1 MNIELTPHLPQTHTK
16 KILKKAANDKDAAC
30 LVVLVDDKKN
40 ILAAKHLAD
49 YQTRIEQLIEV
60 SHFTGKACETVADYA
75 LAGDKKTAK
84 ENPVQLLLVGV
95 GCQNK
100 LNQTVLQ
107 KIAQTIYKST
117 QKRVTS
123 ITVALGDA
131 LEADEFGQ
139 FALNLLAASYRFE
152 KYKSEQSTPVLT
164 DIYLLA
170 DHALQANLDFAESV
184 FAGQSL
190 TRDVANEPG
199 NICFPAFM
207 AEQAQA
213 LAKNY
218 PDLLK
223 VTVLGEAEM
232 AALGMGCFLSVS
244 QGSTKEGQLVIMEY
258 QGKSKFSA
266 DTSAPFAKTDTKS
279 NTKAT
284 TNAAKV
290 TSGLKAITD
299 KLPLKGAGK
308 KADTA
313 NNTDTNTVNAD
324 APIVLVGKGVTFDS
338 GGISIKPG
346 AAMDEMKFDMGGAA
360 SVLGTIKALCE
371 SRLPINVVGA
381 LACAEN
387 MPSGDATR
395 PGDIVKAMNG
405 KSVEILNTDA
415 EGRLVLCDT
424 LCYVQRYNPAAIIDV
439 ATLTGACVVAL
450 GHVRS
455 AVFSNDEDVL
465 FALENASAQS
475 GDLIWHMP
483 LDDAYQPQID
493 SPIADIQNIGGKAA
507 GAVTAACFLA
517 RFIED
522 GQAWAHLDIA
532 GTAWNSGAD
541 KAATGRPVPLFMQY
555 LKNSANMG

>member
-1 MNIELTPHLPQTHTK
+1 MNIKLTQTLPKTHTQ
-16 KILKKAANDKDAAC
+16 KILKKEAKSKDAAC
-30 LVVLVDDKKN
+30 LVVLIDDKKN
-40 ILAAKHLAD
+40 ILAEATLSD
-49 YQTRIEQLIEV
+49 YQSRIKQLMEV
-60 SHFTGKACETVADYA
+60 SHFNGKACETVADYA

-95 GCQNK
+95 GNIDK
-100 LNQTVLQ
+100 LSHSGLQ
-107 KIAQTIYKST
+107 KIANTIYQST
-117 QKRVTS
+117 QKRVDS

-131 LEADEFGQ
+131 LEENHFSQ
-139 FALNLLAASYRFE
+139 FALNLLAASYRFD
-152 KYKSEQSTPVLT
+152 KYKSEQNTPVLT

-170 DHALQANLDFAESV
+170 DQSLQAALDFAQAV

-199 NICFPAFM
+199 NICFPAYM
-207 AEQAQA
+207 AEQAEA
-213 LAKNY
+213 LAKAY

-223 VTVLGEAEM
+223 VTVLGEDEM
-232 AALGMGCFLSVS
+232 SALGMNCFLAVA
-244 QGSTKEGQLVIMEY
+244 QGSAKEGKLVLLEY
-258 QGKSKFSA
+258 RGKSNFSA
-266 DTSAPFAKTDTKS
+266 KASASKIANS
-279 NTKAT
+279 G
-284 TNAAKV
+284 AKV
-290 TSGLKAITD
+290 TGGLKALAD
-299 KLPLKGAGK
+299 KLPTKAASK
-308 KADTA
+308 KSDKNSDAK
-313 NNTDTNTVNAD
+313 TVNDD

-346 AAMDEMKFDMGGAA
+346 AAMDEMKFDMGGSA

-371 SRLPINVVGA
+371 ARLPINVVGA

-415 EGRLVLCDT
+415 EGRLVLADT
-424 LCYVQRYNPAAIIDV
+424 LCYVQRYNPKAIIDV

-465 FALENASAQS
+465 FELENASHLS

-483 LDDAYQPQID
+483 LDDEYQAQLD
-493 SPIADIQNIGGKAA
+493 SPIADMQNIGGKGG
-507 GAVTAACFLA
+507 GAITAACFLS
-517 RFIED
+517 RFVEE

-532 GTAWNSGAD
+532 GTAWNSGKD

-555 LKNSANMG
+555 LKNSANNA

>member
-1 MNIELTPHLPQTHTK
+1 MNIKLTQTLPKTHTQ
-16 KILKKAANDKDAAC
+16 KILKKEAKSKDAAC
-30 LVVLVDDKKN
+30 LVVLIDDKKN
-40 ILAAKHLAD
+40 ILAEAQLSD
-49 YQTRIEQLIEV
+49 YQSRIAQLMEV
-60 SHFTGKACETVADYA
+60 SHFNGKACETVADYA
-75 LAGDKKTAK
+75 LAGDKKTTK

-95 GCQNK
+95 GNLDK
-100 LNQTVLQ
+100 LGHSVLQ
-107 KIAQTIYKST
+107 KIANTIYQST
-117 QKRVTS
+117 QKRVDS

-131 LEADEFGQ
+131 LEENHFSQ
-139 FALNLLAASYRFE
+139 FALNLLAASYRFD

-170 DHALQANLDFAESV
+170 DESLEAALTFAEAV

-199 NICFPAFM
+199 NICFPAYM
-207 AEQAQA
+207 AEQAEA
-213 LAKNY
+213 LAKAY

-223 VTVLGEAEM
+223 VTVLGEDEM
-232 AALGMGCFLSVS
+232 SALGMNCFLAVA
-244 QGSTKEGQLVIMEY
+244 QGSAKEGKLVLLEY
-258 QGKSKFSA
+258 RGKSNFSA
-266 DTSAPFAKTDTKS
+266 KVGASKIANS
-279 NTKAT
+279 G
-284 TNAAKV
+284 AKV
-290 TSGLKAITD
+290 TGGLKALAD
-299 KLPLKGAGK
+299 KLPTKAASK
-308 KADTA
+308 KSDK
-313 NNTDTNTVNAD
+313 NSDVKTVNDD

-346 AAMDEMKFDMGGAA
+346 AAMDEMKFDMGGSA

-371 SRLPINVVGA
+371 ARLPINVVGA

-415 EGRLVLCDT
+415 EGRLVLADT
-424 LCYVQRYNPAAIIDV
+424 LCYVQRYNPKAIIDV

-465 FALENASAQS
+465 FELENASHLS

-483 LDDAYQPQID
+483 LDDEYQAQLD
-493 SPIADIQNIGGKAA
+493 SPIADMQNIGGKGG
-507 GAVTAACFLA
+507 GAITAACFLS
-517 RFIED
+517 RFVEE

-532 GTAWNSGAD
+532 GTAWNSGKD

-555 LKNSANMG
+555 LKNIANNA

>member
-1 MNIELTPHLPQTHTK
+1 MNINLTQNLPETHTK
-16 KILKKAANDKDAAC
+16 KMLTKAANDKDASC
-30 LVVLVDDKKN
+30 LVILVDDKKN
-40 ILAAKHLAD
+40 ILAASALTE
-49 YQTRIEQLIEV
+49 YQTRIEQLIDV
-60 SHFTGKACETVADYA
+60 SHFKGKACETVADYA
-75 LAGDKKTAK
+75 LAGDKKTTK
-84 ENPVQLLLVGV
+84 QNPVQLLLVGV
-95 GCQNK
+95 GSMDK
-100 LNQTVLQ
+100 LSNAVLQ
-107 KIAQTIYKST
+107 KIATTIYQNT
-117 QKRVTS
+117 QKRVAS

-170 DHALQANLDFAESV
+170 DSTLQPNLAFAESV

-190 TRDVANEPG
+190 ARDVANEPG

-207 AEQAQA
+207 AEQAQE
-213 LAKNY
+213 LAKTY

-223 VTVLGEAEM
+223 VTVLGEKEM

-244 QGSTKEGQLVIMEY
+244 QGSTKEGQLVILEY

-266 DTSAPFAKTDTKS
+266 TVGTQLEKHSGIPK
-279 NTKAT
+279 T

-290 TSGLKAITD
+290 TSSLKAITD
-299 KLPLKGAGK
+299 KLPIKAAGK
-308 KADTA
+308 KADKNEA
-313 NNTDTNTVNAD
+313 LSATDQVAPDN

-371 SRLPINVVGA
+371 ARLEINVVGA

-415 EGRLVLCDT
+415 EGRLVLADT
-424 LCYVQRYNPAAIIDV
+424 LCYVQRYQPKAIIDV

-465 FALENASAQS
+465 FELENASVQS
-475 GDLIWHMP
+475 GDLVWHMP

-507 GAVTAACFLA
+507 GAVTAACFLK

-532 GTAWNSGAD
+532 GTAWISGAD

-555 LKNSANMG
+555 LKNCSNMA

>member
-1 MNIELTPHLPQTHTK
+1 MNIKLTQTLPKTHTQ
-16 KILKKAANDKDAAC
+16 KILKKEAKSKDAAC
-30 LVVLVDDKKN
+30 LVVLIDDKKN
-40 ILAAKHLAD
+40 ILAEAQLSD
-49 YQTRIEQLIEV
+49 YQSRIAQLMEV
-60 SHFTGKACETVADYA
+60 SHFNGKACETVADYA
-75 LAGDKKTAK
+75 LAGDKKTTK

-95 GCQNK
+95 GNLDK
-100 LNQTVLQ
+100 LGHSVLQ
-107 KIAQTIYKST
+107 KIANTIYQST
-117 QKRVTS
+117 QKRVDS

-131 LEADEFGQ
+131 LEENHFSQ
-139 FALNLLAASYRFE
+139 FALNLLAASYRFD

-170 DHALQANLDFAESV
+170 DESLEAALTFAEAV

-199 NICFPAFM
+199 NICFPAYM
-207 AEQAQA
+207 AEQAEA
-213 LAKNY
+213 LAKAY

-223 VTVLGEAEM
+223 VTVLGEDEM
-232 AALGMGCFLSVS
+232 SALGMNCFFAVA
-244 QGSTKEGQLVIMEY
+244 QGSAKEGKLVLLEY
-258 QGKSKFSA
+258 RGKSNFSA
-266 DTSAPFAKTDTKS
+266 KVGASKIANS
-279 NTKAT
+279 G
-284 TNAAKV
+284 AKV
-290 TSGLKAITD
+290 TGGLKALAD
-299 KLPLKGAGK
+299 KLPTKAASK
-308 KADTA
+308 KSDK
-313 NNTDTNTVNAD
+313 NSDVKTVNDD

-346 AAMDEMKFDMGGAA
+346 AAMDEMKFDMGGSA

-371 SRLPINVVGA
+371 ARLPINVVGA

-415 EGRLVLCDT
+415 EGRLVLADT
-424 LCYVQRYNPAAIIDV
+424 LCYVQRYNPKAIIDV

-465 FALENASAQS
+465 FELENASHLS

-483 LDDAYQPQID
+483 LDDEYQAQLD
-493 SPIADIQNIGGKAA
+493 SPIADMQNIGGKGG
-507 GAVTAACFLA
+507 GAITAACFLS
-517 RFIED
+517 RFVEE

-532 GTAWNSGAD
+532 GTAWNSGKD

-555 LKNSANMG
+555 LKNSANNA

>member
-1 MNIELTPHLPQTHTK
+1 MNIKLTQQLPKTHTQ
-16 KILKKAANDKDAAC
+16 KILKKEAKDKDSAC

-40 ILAAKHLAD
+40 ILAQSALTD
-49 YQTRIEQLIEV
+49 YQERIEQLIDV

-75 LAGDKKTAK
+75 LATDKKTAK
-84 ENPVQLLLVGV
+84 QNSIQLLLVGV
-95 GCQNK
+95 GTIAK
-100 LNQTVLQ
+100 LNNATLQ
-107 KIAQTIYKST
+107 KIAKTIYGAT
-117 QKRVTS
+117 NKRVSS
-123 ITVALGDA
+123 ITVALEDS
-131 LEADEFGQ
+131 LEENEFGQ
-139 FALNLLAASYRFE
+139 LTLNLLAATYRFN
-152 KYKSEQSTPVLT
+152 KYKSEKTTPVLT

-170 DHALQANLDFAESV
+170 DDSLQPALDFAQSV

-199 NICFPAFM
+199 NICFPAYM
-207 AEQAQA
+207 AEQAQE
-213 LAKNY
+213 LAKAHS
-218 PDLLK
+218 DVLK
-223 VTVLGEAEM
+223 VTVLGEKEL
-232 AALGMGCFLSVS
+232 AALGMNCFLSVS
-244 QGSTKEGQLVIMEY
+244 QGSVKEGQLVIMEY
-258 QGKSKFSA
+258 QGKSPFSA
-266 DTSAPFAKTDTKS
+266 KRLS
-279 NTKAT
+279 
-284 TNAAKV
+284 AAKV
-290 TSGLKAITD
+290 ANSAAKMTDGLKAIAD

-308 KADTA
+308 KAKAVDQA
-313 NNTDTNTVNAD
+313 AQTVNND

-360 SVLGTIKALCE
+360 SVLGTLKALCE

-387 MPSGDATR
+387 MPSGEATR
-395 PGDIVKAMNG
+395 PGDIIKAMNG

-424 LCYVQRYNPAAIIDV
+424 LCYVQQYYQPQAIIDV

-465 FALENASAQS
+465 FALENASNQS

-483 LDDAYQPQID
+483 LDDEYQSLID
-493 SPIADIQNIGGKAA
+493 SPIADIQNIGGKGA
-507 GAVTAACFLA
+507 GAVTAACFLS
-517 RFIED
+517 RFIEE

-532 GTAWNSGAD
+532 GTAWISGSD

-555 LKNSANMG
+555 LKNASVA

>member
-1 MNIELTPHLPQTHTK
+1 MNIKLTQTLPKTHTQ
-16 KILKKAANDKDAAC
+16 KILKKEAKSKDAAC
-30 LVVLVDDKKN
+30 LVVLIDDKKN
-40 ILAAKHLAD
+40 ILAEAQLSD
-49 YQTRIEQLIEV
+49 YQSRIAQLMEV
-60 SHFTGKACETVADYA
+60 SHFNGKACETVADYA
-75 LAGDKKTAK
+75 LAGDKKTTK

-95 GCQNK
+95 GNLDK
-100 LNQTVLQ
+100 LGHSVLQ
-107 KIAQTIYKST
+107 KIANTIYQST
-117 QKRVTS
+117 QKRVDS

-131 LEADEFGQ
+131 LEENHFSQ
-139 FALNLLAASYRFE
+139 FALNLLAASYRFD

-170 DHALQANLDFAESV
+170 DESLEAALTFAEAV

-199 NICFPAFM
+199 NICFPAYM
-207 AEQAQA
+207 AEQAEA
-213 LAKNY
+213 LAKAY

-223 VTVLGEAEM
+223 VTVLGEDEM
-232 AALGMGCFLSVS
+232 SALGMNCFLAVA
-244 QGSTKEGQLVIMEY
+244 QGSAKEGKLVLLEY
-258 QGKSKFSA
+258 RGKSNFSA
-266 DTSAPFAKTDTKS
+266 KVGASKIANS
-279 NTKAT
+279 G
-284 TNAAKV
+284 AKV
-290 TSGLKAITD
+290 TGGLKALAD
-299 KLPLKGAGK
+299 KLPTKAASK
-308 KADTA
+308 KSDKNSEAK
-313 NNTDTNTVNAD
+313 TVNDD

-346 AAMDEMKFDMGGAA
+346 AAMDEMKFDMGGSA

-371 SRLPINVVGA
+371 ARLPINVVGA

-415 EGRLVLCDT
+415 EGRLVLADT
-424 LCYVQRYNPAAIIDV
+424 LCYVQRYNPKAIIDV

-465 FALENASAQS
+465 FELENASHLS

-483 LDDAYQPQID
+483 LDDEYQAQLD
-493 SPIADIQNIGGKAA
+493 SPIADMQNIGGKGG
-507 GAVTAACFLA
+507 GAITAACFLS
-517 RFIED
+517 RFVEE

-532 GTAWNSGAD
+532 GTAWNSGKD

-555 LKNSANMG
+555 LKNSANNA

>member
-1 MNIELTPHLPQTHTK
+1 MNIKLTQQLPKTHTQ
-16 KILKKAANDKDAAC
+16 KILKKEAKDKDSAC

-40 ILAAKHLAD
+40 ILAQSALTD
-49 YQTRIEQLIEV
+49 YQERIEQLIDV

-75 LAGDKKTAK
+75 LATDKKTAK
-84 ENPVQLLLVGV
+84 QNPIQLLLVGV
-95 GCQNK
+95 GTIAK
-100 LNQTVLQ
+100 LNNATLQ
-107 KIAQTIYKST
+107 KIAKTIYGAT
-117 QKRVTS
+117 NKRVSS
-123 ITVALGDA
+123 ITVALEDS
-131 LEADEFGQ
+131 LEENEFGQ
-139 FALNLLAASYRFE
+139 FTLNLLAATYRFN
-152 KYKSEQSTPVLT
+152 KYKSEKTTPVLT

-170 DHALQANLDFAESV
+170 DDSLQPALDFAQSV

-199 NICFPAFM
+199 NICFPAYM
-207 AEQAQA
+207 AEQAQE
-213 LAKNY
+213 LAKAHS
-218 PDLLK
+218 DVLK
-223 VTVLGEAEM
+223 VTVLGGKEL
-232 AALGMGCFLSVS
+232 AALGMNCFLSVS
-244 QGSTKEGQLVIMEY
+244 QGSVKEGQLVIMEY
-258 QGKSKFSA
+258 QGKSPFSA
-266 DTSAPFAKTDTKS
+266 KRLS
-279 NTKAT
+279 
-284 TNAAKV
+284 AAKV
-290 TSGLKAITD
+290 ANSAAKMTDGLKAIAD

-308 KADTA
+308 KANKAIDQA
-313 NNTDTNTVNAD
+313 AQTVNND

-360 SVLGTIKALCE
+360 SVLGTLKALCE

-387 MPSGDATR
+387 MPSGEATR
-395 PGDIVKAMNG
+395 PGDIIKAMNG

-424 LCYVQRYNPAAIIDV
+424 LCYVQQYYQPQAIIDV

-465 FALENASAQS
+465 FALENASNQS

-483 LDDAYQPQID
+483 LDDEYQSLLD
-493 SPIADIQNIGGKAA
+493 SPIADIQNIGGKGA
-507 GAVTAACFLA
+507 GAVTAACFLS
-517 RFIED
+517 RFIEE

-532 GTAWNSGAD
+532 GTAWISGSD

-555 LKNSANMG
+555 LKNASVA

>member
-1 MNIELTPHLPQTHTK
+1 MNIKLTQQLPKTHTQ
-16 KILKKAANDKDAAC
+16 KILKKEAKDKDSAC

-40 ILAAKHLAD
+40 ILAQSALTD
-49 YQTRIEQLIEV
+49 YQERIEQLIDV

-75 LAGDKKTAK
+75 LATDKKTAK
-84 ENPVQLLLVGV
+84 QNPIQLLLVGV
-95 GCQNK
+95 GTIAK
-100 LNQTVLQ
+100 LNNATLQ
-107 KIAQTIYKST
+107 KIAKTIYGAT
-117 QKRVTS
+117 NKRVSS
-123 ITVALGDA
+123 ITVALEDS
-131 LEADEFGQ
+131 LEENEFGQ
-139 FALNLLAASYRFE
+139 LTLNLLAATYRFN
-152 KYKSEQSTPVLT
+152 KYKSEKTTPVLT

-170 DHALQANLDFAESV
+170 DDSLQPALDFAQSV

-199 NICFPAFM
+199 NICFPAYM
-207 AEQAQA
+207 AEQAQE
-213 LAKNY
+213 LAKAHS
-218 PDLLK
+218 DVLK
-223 VTVLGEAEM
+223 VTVLGEKEL
-232 AALGMGCFLSVS
+232 AALGMNCFLSVS
-244 QGSTKEGQLVIMEY
+244 QGSVKEGQLVIMEY
-258 QGKSKFSA
+258 QGKSPFSA
-266 DTSAPFAKTDTKS
+266 KRLS
-279 NTKAT
+279 
-284 TNAAKV
+284 AAKV
-290 TSGLKAITD
+290 ANSAAKMTDGLKAIAD

-308 KADTA
+308 KAKAVDQA
-313 NNTDTNTVNAD
+313 AQTVNND

-360 SVLGTIKALCE
+360 SVLGTLKALCE

-387 MPSGDATR
+387 MPSGEATR
-395 PGDIVKAMNG
+395 PGDIIKAMNG

-424 LCYVQRYNPAAIIDV
+424 LCYVQQYYQPQAIIDV

-465 FALENASAQS
+465 FALENASNQS

-483 LDDAYQPQID
+483 LDDEYQSLID
-493 SPIADIQNIGGKAA
+493 SPIADIQNIGGKGA
-507 GAVTAACFLA
+507 GAVTAACFLS
-517 RFIED
+517 RFIEE

-532 GTAWNSGAD
+532 GTAWISGSD

-555 LKNSANMG
+555 LKNASVA

>member
-1 MNIELTPHLPQTHTK
+1 MNIKLTQTLPKTHTQ
-16 KILKKAANDKDAAC
+16 KILKKEAKSKDAAC
-30 LVVLVDDKKN
+30 LVVLIDDKKN
-40 ILAAKHLAD
+40 ILAEATLSD
-49 YQTRIEQLIEV
+49 YQSRIKQLMEV
-60 SHFTGKACETVADYA
+60 SHFNGKACETVADYA
-75 LAGDKKTAK
+75 LAGDKKTTK

-95 GCQNK
+95 GNLDK
-100 LNQTVLQ
+100 LGHSGLQ
-107 KIAQTIYKST
+107 KIANTIYQST
-117 QKRVTS
+117 QKRVNS

-131 LEADEFGQ
+131 LEENHFSQ
-139 FALNLLAASYRFE
+139 FALNLLAASYRFD
-152 KYKSEQSTPVLT
+152 KYKSEQNTPVLT

-170 DHALQANLDFAESV
+170 DQSLQAALDFVQAV

-199 NICFPAFM
+199 NICFPAYM
-207 AEQAQA
+207 AEQAEA
-213 LAKNY
+213 LAKAY

-223 VTVLGEAEM
+223 VTVLGEDEM
-232 AALGMGCFLSVS
+232 SALGMNCFLAVA
-244 QGSTKEGQLVIMEY
+244 QGSAKEGKLVLLEY
-258 QGKSKFSA
+258 RGKSNFSA
-266 DTSAPFAKTDTKS
+266 KVGASKIANSGAKVTGGLKALADKLP
-279 NTKAT
+279 TKAT
-284 TNAAKV
+284 SKK
-290 TSGLKAITD
+290 SD
-299 KLPLKGAGK
+299 KNSDVK
-308 KADTA
+308 
-313 NNTDTNTVNAD
+313 TVNDD

-346 AAMDEMKFDMGGAA
+346 AAMDEMKFDMGGSA

-371 SRLPINVVGA
+371 ARLPINVVGA

-415 EGRLVLCDT
+415 EGRLVLADT
-424 LCYVQRYNPAAIIDV
+424 LCYVQRYNPKAIIDV

-465 FALENASAQS
+465 FELENASHLS

-483 LDDAYQPQID
+483 LDDEYQAQLD
-493 SPIADIQNIGGKAA
+493 SPIADMQNIGGKGA
-507 GAVTAACFLA
+507 GAVTAACFLS
-517 RFIED
+517 RFVEE

-532 GTAWNSGAD
+532 GTAWNSGKD

-555 LKNSANMG
+555 LKNSANMA

>member
-1 MNIELTPHLPQTHTK
+1 MNIKLTQTLPKTHTQ
-16 KILKKAANDKDAAC
+16 KILKKEAKSKDAAC
-30 LVVLVDDKKN
+30 LVVLIDDKKN
-40 ILAAKHLAD
+40 ILAEAQLSD
-49 YQTRIEQLIEV
+49 YQSRIAQLMEV
-60 SHFTGKACETVADYA
+60 SHFNGKACETVADYA
-75 LAGDKKTAK
+75 LAGDKKTTK

-95 GCQNK
+95 GNLDK
-100 LNQTVLQ
+100 LGHSVLQ
-107 KIAQTIYKST
+107 KIANTIYQST
-117 QKRVTS
+117 QKRVDS

-131 LEADEFGQ
+131 LEENHFSQ
-139 FALNLLAASYRFE
+139 FALNLLAASYRFD
-152 KYKSEQSTPVLT
+152 KYKSEQNTPVLT

-170 DHALQANLDFAESV
+170 DESLEAALTFAEAV

-199 NICFPAFM
+199 NICFPAYM
-207 AEQAQA
+207 AEQAEA
-213 LAKNY
+213 LAKAY

-223 VTVLGEAEM
+223 VTVLGEDEM
-232 AALGMGCFLSVS
+232 SALGMNCFLAVA
-244 QGSTKEGQLVIMEY
+244 QGSAKEGKLVLLEY
-258 QGKSKFSA
+258 RGKSNFSA
-266 DTSAPFAKTDTKS
+266 
-279 NTKAT
+279 KAGASKIA
-284 TNAAKV
+284 NSGAKV
-290 TSGLKAITD
+290 TGGLKALAD
-299 KLPLKGAGK
+299 KLPTKAASK
-308 KADTA
+308 KSDK
-313 NNTDTNTVNAD
+313 NSDVKTVNDD

-346 AAMDEMKFDMGGAA
+346 AAMDEMKFDMGGSA

-371 SRLPINVVGA
+371 ARLPINVVGA

-415 EGRLVLCDT
+415 EGRLVLADT
-424 LCYVQRYNPAAIIDV
+424 LCYVQRYNPKAIIDV

-465 FALENASAQS
+465 FELENASHLS

-483 LDDAYQPQID
+483 LDDEYQAQLD
-493 SPIADIQNIGGKAA
+493 SPIADMQNIGGKGG
-507 GAVTAACFLA
+507 GAITAACFLS
-517 RFIED
+517 RFVEE

-532 GTAWNSGAD
+532 GTAWNSGKD

-555 LKNSANMG
+555 LKNSANNA

>member
-1 MNIELTPHLPQTHTK
+1 MNIKLTQTLPKTHTQ
-16 KILKKAANDKDAAC
+16 KILKKEAKSKDAAC
-30 LVVLVDDKKN
+30 LVVLIDDKKN
-40 ILAAKHLAD
+40 ILAEAQLSD
-49 YQTRIEQLIEV
+49 YQSRIAQLMEV
-60 SHFTGKACETVADYA
+60 SHFNGKACETVADYA
-75 LAGDKKTAK
+75 LAGDKKTTK

-95 GCQNK
+95 GNLDK
-100 LNQTVLQ
+100 LGHSVLQ
-107 KIAQTIYKST
+107 KIANTIYQST
-117 QKRVTS
+117 QKRVDS

-131 LEADEFGQ
+131 LEENHFSQ
-139 FALNLLAASYRFE
+139 FALNLLAASYRFD
-152 KYKSEQSTPVLT
+152 KYKSEQNTPVLT

-170 DHALQANLDFAESV
+170 DQSLQAALDFAQAV

-199 NICFPAFM
+199 NICFPAYM
-207 AEQAQA
+207 AEQAEA
-213 LAKNY
+213 LAKAY

-223 VTVLGEAEM
+223 VTVLGEDEM
-232 AALGMGCFLSVS
+232 SALGMNCFLAVA
-244 QGSTKEGQLVIMEY
+244 QGSAKEGKLVLLEY
-258 QGKSKFSA
+258 RGKSNFSA
-266 DTSAPFAKTDTKS
+266 KVGASKIANS
-279 NTKAT
+279 G
-284 TNAAKV
+284 AKV
-290 TSGLKAITD
+290 TGGLKALAD
-299 KLPLKGAGK
+299 KLPTKAASK
-308 KADTA
+308 KSDK
-313 NNTDTNTVNAD
+313 NSDVKTVNDD

-346 AAMDEMKFDMGGAA
+346 AAMDEMKFDMGGSA

-371 SRLPINVVGA
+371 ARLPINVVGA

-415 EGRLVLCDT
+415 EGRLVLADT
-424 LCYVQRYNPAAIIDV
+424 LCYVQRYQPKAIIDV

-465 FALENASAQS
+465 FELENASHLS

-483 LDDAYQPQID
+483 LDDEYQTQLD
-493 SPIADIQNIGGKAA
+493 SPIADMQNIGGKGG
-507 GAVTAACFLA
+507 GAITAACFLS
-517 RFIED
+517 RFVEE

-532 GTAWNSGAD
+532 GTAWNSGKD

-555 LKNSANMG
+555 LKNSANNA

>member
-1 MNIELTPHLPQTHTK
+1 MNIKLTQTLPKTHTQ
-16 KILKKAANDKDAAC
+16 KILKKEAKSKDAAC
-30 LVVLVDDKKN
+30 LVVLIDDKKN
-40 ILAAKHLAD
+40 ILAEAQLSD
-49 YQTRIEQLIEV
+49 YQSRIAQLMEV
-60 SHFTGKACETVADYA
+60 SHFNGKACETVADYA
-75 LAGDKKTAK
+75 LAGDKKTTK

-95 GCQNK
+95 GNLDK
-100 LNQTVLQ
+100 LGHSGLQ
-107 KIAQTIYKST
+107 KIANTIYQST
-117 QKRVTS
+117 QKRVDS

-131 LEADEFGQ
+131 LEENHFSQ
-139 FALNLLAASYRFE
+139 FALNLLAASYRFD
-152 KYKSEQSTPVLT
+152 KYKSEQNTPVLT

-170 DHALQANLDFAESV
+170 DESLEAALTFAEAV

-199 NICFPAFM
+199 NICFPAYM
-207 AEQAQA
+207 AEQAEA
-213 LAKNY
+213 LAKAY

-223 VTVLGEAEM
+223 VTVLGEDEM
-232 AALGMGCFLSVS
+232 SALGMNCFLAVA
-244 QGSTKEGQLVIMEY
+244 QGSAKEGKLVLLEY
-258 QGKSKFSA
+258 RGKSNFSA
-266 DTSAPFAKTDTKS
+266 KVGASKIANS
-279 NTKAT
+279 G
-284 TNAAKV
+284 AKV
-290 TSGLKAITD
+290 TGGLKALAD
-299 KLPLKGAGK
+299 KLPTKAASK
-308 KADTA
+308 KSDKNSEAK
-313 NNTDTNTVNAD
+313 TVNDD

-346 AAMDEMKFDMGGAA
+346 AAMDEMKFDMGGSA

-371 SRLPINVVGA
+371 ARLPINVVGA

-415 EGRLVLCDT
+415 EGRLVLADT
-424 LCYVQRYNPAAIIDV
+424 LCYVQRYNPKAIIDV

-465 FALENASAQS
+465 FELENASHLS

-483 LDDAYQPQID
+483 LDDEYQAQLD
-493 SPIADIQNIGGKAA
+493 SPIADMQNIGGKGG
-507 GAVTAACFLA
+507 GAITAACFLS
-517 RFIED
+517 RFVEE

-532 GTAWNSGAD
+532 GTAWSSGKD

-555 LKNSANMG
+555 LKNSANNA

>member
-1 MNIELTPHLPQTHTK
+1 MNIKLTQTLPKTHTQ
-16 KILKKAANDKDAAC
+16 KILKKEAKSKDAAC
-30 LVVLVDDKKN
+30 LVVLIDDKKN
-40 ILAAKHLAD
+40 ILAEATLSD
-49 YQTRIEQLIEV
+49 YQSRIEQLMEV
-60 SHFTGKACETVADYA
+60 SHFNGKACETVADYA

-95 GCQNK
+95 GNLDK
-100 LNQTVLQ
+100 LGHSVLQ
-107 KIAQTIYKST
+107 KIANTIYQST
-117 QKRVTS
+117 QKRVDS

-131 LEADEFGQ
+131 LEENHFSQ
-139 FALNLLAASYRFE
+139 FALNLLAASYRFD

-170 DHALQANLDFAESV
+170 DQSLQAALDFAQAV

-199 NICFPAFM
+199 NICFPAYM
-207 AEQAQA
+207 AEQAEA
-213 LAKNY
+213 LAKAY

-223 VTVLGEAEM
+223 VTVLGEDEM
-232 AALGMGCFLSVS
+232 SALGMNCFLAVA
-244 QGSTKEGQLVIMEY
+244 QGSAKEGKLVLLEY
-258 QGKSKFSA
+258 RGKSNFSA
-266 DTSAPFAKTDTKS
+266 KVGASKIANS
-279 NTKAT
+279 G
-284 TNAAKV
+284 AKV
-290 TSGLKAITD
+290 TGGLKALAD
-299 KLPLKGAGK
+299 KLPTKAASK
-308 KADTA
+308 KSDKNSAA
-313 NNTDTNTVNAD
+313 KTVNDD

-346 AAMDEMKFDMGGAA
+346 AAMDEMKFDMGGSA

-371 SRLPINVVGA
+371 ARLPINVVGA

-415 EGRLVLCDT
+415 EGRLVLADT
-424 LCYVQRYNPAAIIDV
+424 LCYVQRYNPKAIIDV

-465 FALENASAQS
+465 FELENASHLS

-483 LDDAYQPQID
+483 LDDEYQAQLD
-493 SPIADIQNIGGKAA
+493 SPIADMQNIGGKGG
-507 GAVTAACFLA
+507 GAITAACFLS
-517 RFIED
+517 RFIEE

-532 GTAWNSGAD
+532 GTAWNSGKD

-555 LKNSANMG
+555 LKNSANMA

>member
-1 MNIELTPHLPQTHTK
+1 MNIKLSQHLPKTHTQ
-16 KILKKAANDKDAAC
+16 KILKKEAKSKDNAC

-40 ILAAKHLAD
+40 ILADSVLTD
-49 YQTRIEQLIEV
+49 YTARIEQLIEV
-60 SHFTGKACETVADYA
+60 SHFKGTACETVADYA
-75 LAGDKKTAK
+75 LAGDKKTTK
-84 ENPVQLLLVGV
+84 QNPVQLLLVGV
-95 GCQNK
+95 GNTDK
-100 LNQTVLQ
+100 FNNTVLQ
-107 KIAQTIYKST
+107 KIAKTIYSST
-117 QKRVTS
+117 QKRVSS

-131 LEADEFGQ
+131 LEESHFGQ
-139 FALNLLAASYRFE
+139 FALNLLAASYRFD
-152 KYKSEQSTPVLT
+152 KYKSEQTKPVLT

-170 DHALQANLDFAESV
+170 DDSLQPALAFAEAV

-199 NICFPAFM
+199 NICFPAYM
-207 AEQAQA
+207 AEQAQE
-213 LAKNY
+213 LAKTY
-218 PDLLK
+218 PDLLTVK
-223 VTVLGEAEM
+223 VLGEDEM
-232 AALGMGCFLSVS
+232 SALGMNCFLSVA

-258 QGKSKFSA
+258 RGKSSFSA
-266 DTSAPFAKTDTKS
+266 NAGTTEQTIS
-279 NTKAT
+279 N
-284 TNAAKV
+284 AKV
-290 TSGLKAITD
+290 TGLKKALTD
-299 KLPLKGAGK
+299 KLPTKKSAK
-308 KADTA
+308 KADKA
-313 NNTDTNTVNAD
+313 SDDNTQATNDD

-346 AAMDEMKFDMGGAA
+346 AAMDEMKFDMGGSA

-371 SRLPINVVGA
+371 ARLPINVVGA

-415 EGRLVLCDT
+415 EGRLVLADT
-424 LCYVQRYNPAAIIDV
+424 LCYVQRYNPKAIIDV

-465 FALENASAQS
+465 FDLENASNLS

-483 LDDAYQPQID
+483 LDDEYQALID
-493 SPIADIQNIGGKAA
+493 SPIADIQNIGGKGA
-507 GAVTAACFLA
+507 GAVTAACFLS
-517 RFIED
+517 RFIEE

-532 GTAWNSGAD
+532 GTAWNSGKD

-555 LKNSANMG
+555 LKNSADMA

>member
-1 MNIELTPHLPQTHTK
+1 MNIKLTQQLPKTHTQ
-16 KILKKAANDKDAAC
+16 KILKKEAKDKDSAC

-40 ILAAKHLAD
+40 ILAQSALTD
-49 YQTRIEQLIEV
+49 YQERIEQLIDV

-75 LAGDKKTAK
+75 LATDKKTAK
-84 ENPVQLLLVGV
+84 QNPIQLLLVGV
-95 GCQNK
+95 GTIAK
-100 LNQTVLQ
+100 LNNATLQ
-107 KIAQTIYKST
+107 KIAKTIYGAT
-117 QKRVTS
+117 NKRVSS
-123 ITVALGDA
+123 ITVALEDS
-131 LEADEFGQ
+131 LEENEFGQ
-139 FALNLLAASYRFE
+139 FTLNLLAATYRFN
-152 KYKSEQSTPVLT
+152 KYKSEKTTPVLT

-170 DHALQANLDFAESV
+170 DDSLQPALDFAQSV

-199 NICFPAFM
+199 NICFPAYM
-207 AEQAQA
+207 AEQAQE
-213 LAKNY
+213 LAKAHS
-218 PDLLK
+218 DVLK
-223 VTVLGEAEM
+223 VTVLGEKEL
-232 AALGMGCFLSVS
+232 AALGMNCFLSVS
-244 QGSTKEGQLVIMEY
+244 QGSVKEGQLVIMEY
-258 QGKSKFSA
+258 QGKSPFSA
-266 DTSAPFAKTDTKS
+266 KRLS
-279 NTKAT
+279 
-284 TNAAKV
+284 AAKV
-290 TSGLKAITD
+290 ANSAAKMTDGLKAIAD

-308 KADTA
+308 KANKAIDQA
-313 NNTDTNTVNAD
+313 AQTVNND

-360 SVLGTIKALCE
+360 SVLGTLKALCE

-387 MPSGDATR
+387 MPSGEATR
-395 PGDIVKAMNG
+395 PGDIIKAMNG

-424 LCYVQRYNPAAIIDV
+424 LCYVQQYYQPQAIIDV

-465 FALENASAQS
+465 FALENASNQS

-483 LDDAYQPQID
+483 LDDEYQSLLD
-493 SPIADIQNIGGKAA
+493 SPIADIQNIGGKGA
-507 GAVTAACFLA
+507 GAVTAACFLS
-517 RFIED
+517 RFIEE

-532 GTAWNSGAD
+532 GTAWISGSD

-555 LKNSANMG
+555 LKNASVA

>member
-1 MNIELTPHLPQTHTK
+1 MNITLTEQLPQTHTK
-16 KILKKAANDKDAAC
+16 KILKKEANDKDASC

-40 ILAAKHLAD
+40 IVAASALTE
-49 YQTRIEQLIEV
+49 YQDRIEQLIDV

-75 LAGDKKTAK
+75 LAGDKKTTK
-84 ENPVQLLLVGV
+84 QNPVQLLLVGV
-95 GCQNK
+95 GSLDK
-100 LNQTVLQ
+100 LSNTILQ
-107 KIAQTIYKST
+107 KIATTIYQST
-117 QKRVTS
+117 QKRVAS

-170 DHALQANLDFAESV
+170 DSTLQPTLEFAESV

-199 NICFPAFM
+199 NICFPAYM
-207 AEQAQA
+207 AEQAQE
-213 LAKNY
+213 LAKAY

-223 VTVLGEAEM
+223 VTVLGEKEM

-244 QGSTKEGQLVIMEY
+244 QGSTKEGQLVILEY

-266 DTSAPFAKTDTKS
+266 NTDTQS
-279 NTKAT
+279 AIQKAT

-290 TSGLKAITD
+290 SNGLKAITD
-299 KLPLKGAGK
+299 KLPLKGTGK
-308 KADTA
+308 KAVKEDSNAQTA
-313 NNTDTNTVNAD
+313 NDD
-324 APIVLVGKGVTFDS
+324 APIALVGKGVTFDS

-360 SVLGTIKALCE
+360 SVLGTIKALCAA
-371 SRLPINVVGA
+371 RLPINVVGA

-415 EGRLVLCDT
+415 EGRLVLADT
-424 LCYVQRYNPAAIIDV
+424 LCYVQRYQPKAIIDV

-493 SPIADIQNIGGKAA
+493 SPIADIQNIGGKSA

-532 GTAWNSGAD
+532 GTAWVSGAD

-555 LKNSANMG
+555 LKNCADMA

>member
-1 MNIELTPHLPQTHTK
+1 MNIKLTQSLPKTHTQ
-16 KILKKAANDKDAAC
+16 KILKKEAKSKDAAC

-40 ILAAKHLAD
+40 IIAESALSD

-60 SHFTGKACETVADYA
+60 SHFSGSACETVEDYA
-75 LAGDKKTAK
+75 LAGDKKTTK
-84 ENPVQLLLVGV
+84 QNPVQLLLVGV
-95 GCQNK
+95 GKLEK
-100 LNQTVLQ
+100 LNQSALQ
-107 KIAQTIYKST
+107 KIANTIYQST
-117 QKRVTS
+117 QKRVDS
-123 ITVALGDA
+123 ITVALGNT
-131 LEADEFGQ
+131 LEENQFGQ
-139 FALNLLAASYRFE
+139 FALNLLAASYRFD
-152 KYKSEQSTPVLT
+152 KYKSEQKTPVLT

-170 DHALQANLDFAESV
+170 DKSLQDSLVFAEAV
-184 FAGQSL
+184 FKGQSL

-199 NICFPAFM
+199 NICFPAYM

-213 LAKNY
+213 LAKTY

-223 VTVLGEAEM
+223 VTVLGEDEM
-232 AALGMGCFLSVS
+232 SALGMNCFLAVA
-244 QGSTKEGQLVIMEY
+244 QGSTKEGKLVLMEY
-258 QGKSKFSA
+258 QGKSAFSA
-266 DTSAPFAKTDTKS
+266 NAG
-279 NTKAT
+279 KASV
-284 TNAAKV
+284 NSAKV
-290 TSGLKAITD
+290 TGGLKALTD
-299 KLPLKGAGK
+299 KLPTKLPSK
-308 KADTA
+308 KASKKTDK
-313 NNTDTNTVNAD
+313 NNETSTPVTNDD

-346 AAMDEMKFDMGGAA
+346 AAMDEMKFDMGGSA

-371 SRLPINVVGA
+371 ARLPINVVGA

-415 EGRLVLCDT
+415 EGRLVLADT
-424 LCYVQRYNPAAIIDV
+424 LCYVQRYNPKAIIDV

-465 FALENASAQS
+465 FDLENASNLS

-483 LDDAYQPQID
+483 MDDEYQAQLD
-493 SPIADIQNIGGKAA
+493 SPIADMQNIGGKGA
-507 GAVTAACFLA
+507 GAVTAACFLS
-517 RFIED
+517 RFVEE

-532 GTAWNSGAD
+532 GTAWNSGAN

-555 LKNSANMG
+555 LKNSATMV

>member
-1 MNIELTPHLPQTHTK
+1 MNIKLTQTLPKTHTQ
-16 KILKKAANDKDAAC
+16 KILKKEAKSKDAAC
-30 LVVLVDDKKN
+30 LVVLIDDKKK
-40 ILAAKHLAD
+40 ILAEAQLSD
-49 YQTRIEQLIEV
+49 YQSRIAQLMEV
-60 SHFTGKACETVADYA
+60 SHFNGKACETVADYA
-75 LAGDKKTAK
+75 LAGDKKTTK

-95 GCQNK
+95 GNLDK
-100 LNQTVLQ
+100 LGHSVLQ
-107 KIAQTIYKST
+107 KIANTIYQST
-117 QKRVTS
+117 QKRVDS

-131 LEADEFGQ
+131 LEENHFSQ
-139 FALNLLAASYRFE
+139 FALNLLAASYRFD

-170 DHALQANLDFAESV
+170 DESLEAALTFAEAV

-199 NICFPAFM
+199 NICFPAYM
-207 AEQAQA
+207 AEQAEA
-213 LAKNY
+213 LAKAY

-223 VTVLGEAEM
+223 VTVLGEDEM
-232 AALGMGCFLSVS
+232 SALGMNCFLAVA
-244 QGSTKEGQLVIMEY
+244 QGSAKEGKLVLLEY
-258 QGKSKFSA
+258 RGKSNFSA
-266 DTSAPFAKTDTKS
+266 KVGASKIANS
-279 NTKAT
+279 G
-284 TNAAKV
+284 AKV
-290 TSGLKAITD
+290 TGGLKALAD
-299 KLPLKGAGK
+299 KLPTKAASK
-308 KADTA
+308 KSDK
-313 NNTDTNTVNAD
+313 NSDVKTVNDD

-346 AAMDEMKFDMGGAA
+346 AAMDEMKFDMGGSA

-371 SRLPINVVGA
+371 ARLPINVVGA

-415 EGRLVLCDT
+415 EGRLVLADT
-424 LCYVQRYNPAAIIDV
+424 LCYVQRYQPKAIIDV

-465 FALENASAQS
+465 FELENASHLS

-483 LDDAYQPQID
+483 LDDEYQAQLD
-493 SPIADIQNIGGKAA
+493 SPIADMQNIGGKGG
-507 GAVTAACFLA
+507 GAITAACFLS
-517 RFIED
+517 RFVEE

-532 GTAWNSGAD
+532 GTAWNSGKD

-555 LKNSANMG
+555 LKNSANNA